1 MLARRRHIT
10 AICVVLLLWVIGLS
24 ASANGQGRRTATAHL
39 RESTEQQTL
48 FTEYKSVR
56 LGMTAE
62 EARAKLGDPALK
74 DKDQDYYIVSDNETV
89 QIAYNPAGKIVT
101 ISVDY
106 MGGVGA
112 PDPKTVVGGDLKLMP
127 SGAFY
132 RMVRYDA
139 ERYWVSYNRS
149 AGPVIVVT
157 ITLQKI

>member
-1 MLARRRHIT
+1 MLATRLHIP
-10 AICVVLLLWVIGLS
+10 AICVVLLVWVIGVS
-24 ASANGQGRRTATAHL
+24 ASANGQARRTTTAHL
-39 RESTEQQTL
+39 RESTEQQAL

-56 LGMTAE
+56 LGMTAV

-74 DKDQDYYIVSDNETV
+74 DKDQDYYIISDNETV
-89 QIAYNPAGKIVT
+89 QIAYNSAGKIVT

-112 PDPKTVVGGDLKLMP
+112 PDPKTVVSGDLQLKP
-127 SGAFY
+127 SGALY
-132 RMVRYDA
+132 RMVRYDR
-139 ERYWVSYNRS
+139 EGYWVSYNRS

>member
-1 MLARRRHIT
+1 MSATRLNIT
-10 AICVVLLLWVIGLS
+10 AICVVLLLLAMGLS
-24 ASANGQGRRTATAHL
+24 TSANGQARKTATAQL
-39 RESTEQQTL
+39 RESTAQHPL

-56 LGMTAE
+56 LGMTAA

-74 DKDQDYYIVSDNETV
+74 DKDQDYYVISDNETV
-89 QIAYNPAGKIVT
+89 QIAYNSAGKIVT

-112 PDPKTVVGGDLKLMP
+112 PDPKTVVNGDLQLKP
-127 SGAFY
+127 SGAHY

-139 ERYWVSYNRS
+139 EGYWVSYNRA

-157 ITLQKI
+157 ITLQKS

>member
-1 MLARRRHIT
+1 MLTTRLHIT
-10 AICVVLLLWVIGLS
+10 AICVVLLLLAMGL
-24 ASANGQGRRTATAHL
+24 SANGQARKTATAQL
-39 RESTEQQTL
+39 REGTVQHPL

-56 LGMTAE
+56 LGMTAA

-74 DKDQDYYIVSDNETV
+74 DKDQDYYVISDNETV
-89 QIAYNPAGKIVT
+89 QIAYNSAGKIVT

-112 PDPKTVVGGDLKLMP
+112 PDPKTVVNGELQLKP
-127 SGAFY
+127 SGALY

-139 ERYWVSYNRS
+139 EGYWVSYNRS

-157 ITLQKI
+157 ITLQKL